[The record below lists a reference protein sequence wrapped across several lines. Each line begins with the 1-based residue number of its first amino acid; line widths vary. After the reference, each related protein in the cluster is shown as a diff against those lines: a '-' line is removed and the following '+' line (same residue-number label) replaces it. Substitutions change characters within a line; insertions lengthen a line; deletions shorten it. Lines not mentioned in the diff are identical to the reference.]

1 MSWLNNLEYEKYQSI
16 MDVNLNAP
24 IFLTK
29 HLIPQLADG
38 GIVLNITSSGARKP
52 FRTSL
57 PYNVSKAGLV
67 MATKQIAR
75 ELSGITVFAISP
87 NQISDTGLT
96 KQNDIDIPLVRFWTE
111 EETVA
116 YRNKISVSGERPSA
130 ATTAE
135 FIAFLVTSRDRCK
148 HLSGSEIHYG
158 E

>member
-1 MSWLNNLEYEKYQSI
+1 
-16 MDVNLNAP
+16 
-24 IFLTK
+24 
-29 HLIPQLADG
+29 
-38 GIVLNITSSGARKP
+38 
-52 FRTSL
+52 
-57 PYNVSKAGLV
+57 
-67 MATKQIAR
+67 
-75 ELSGITVFAISP
+75 
-87 NQISDTGLT
+87 
-96 KQNDIDIPLVRFWTE
+96 VRFWTE